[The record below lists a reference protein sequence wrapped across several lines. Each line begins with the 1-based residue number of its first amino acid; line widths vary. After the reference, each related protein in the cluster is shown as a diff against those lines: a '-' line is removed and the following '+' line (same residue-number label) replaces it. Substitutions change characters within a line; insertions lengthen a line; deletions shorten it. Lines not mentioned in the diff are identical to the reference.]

1 MKLAITGKGGVGKT
15 TLASALSKIY
25 SENGYSVIAV
35 DVDPDANFAEALGF
49 SDDEIDNITPIS
61 HLKELISER
70 TGAEVGTVGGMFSLN
85 PKVDD
90 VPERFVLKKEDI
102 RLLVMGTVEAGGIG
116 CICPESAFVRR
127 LLQHL
132 VIERDEVVI
141 LDMEAGIEHLG
152 RATAKYVDALLVV
165 IEPGKRSSQTARA
178 IKKLAAEIGIE
189 KVYGVMN
196 RFTQNEQVE
205 IIKATIPDLPILGVI
220 GDYND
225 VRAADLSGSTV
236 WSVAPDYMKDVT
248 EIWRKLKSAS

>member
-25 SENGYSVIAV
+25 MDNGFSVIAV
-35 DVDPDANFAEALGF
+35 DADPDANFAEALGF
-49 SDDEIDNITPIS
+49 SDDEIESITPIS
-61 HLKELISER
+61 QLKELISER
-70 TGAEVGTVGGMFSLN
+70 TGAEAGSVGGMFSLN

-90 VPERFVLKKEDI
+90 VPDRFVLKKADV
-102 RLLVMGTVEAGGIG
+102 RLLVMGTVEAGGG

-165 IEPGKRSSQTARA
+165 IEPGKRSAQTAKA
-178 IKKLAAEIGIE
+178 IKKLAGEIGIE
-189 KVYGVMN
+189 KVYGIMN
-196 RFTQNEQVE
+196 KFTKDEQIE
-205 IIKATIPDLPILGVI
+205 IVKKTTGDLPILGVI
-220 GDYND
+220 GDYDD
-225 VRAADLSGSTV
+225 VRVADLSGSTV
-236 WSVAPDYMKDVT
+236 WSVAPDYMNDVT
-248 EIWRKLKSAS
+248 DIWQKLKSVS